1 MGSRGKEHTGGCS
14 STTKRKSK
22 NEVETQLQ
30 KNKVDRENKTQ
41 KGKKCGCSS
50 F

>member
-14 STTKRKSK
+14 SITKRKSK

-30 KNKVDRENKTQ
+30 KNKVDRIKL
-41 KGKKCGCSS
+41 KRGKKCSCSS